1 MANAG
6 AQHEFPPIPM
16 ESWREKAECARTDP
30 SGAPVYDATM
40 WDAPVGKRKKDDK
53 NAVRAAKAKR
63 ICNTLC
69 AVRAECA
76 AAFDWRFDEGI
87 RGGHDT
93 PPISST
99 SKSNVSARD
108 QRVAEL
114 LKAGITL
121 DDAVR
126 AVQHK
131 RDREAS

>member
-6 AQHEFPPIPM
+6 AQHEFPPVPM

-30 SGAPVYDATM
+30 SGAPVYDATL
-40 WDAPVGKRKKDDK
+40 WDAPVGKPKKDDK

-69 AVRAECA
+69 DVRAECSA
-76 AAFDWRFDEGI
+76 GFDWRFDEGI

-93 PPISST
+93 PPIHAG
-99 SKSNVSARD
+99 KSNASVRD
-108 QRVAEL
+108 LRVKEL
-114 LKAGITL
+114 LMAGVPL

-126 AVQHK
+126 AVQHN
-131 RDREAS
+131 RDRAAS